1 MRGLKRGVA
10 RGGSLC
16 YHGAMKDSLGQQL
29 VQIARGIRR
38 NFDTRARA
46 IGVTRAQWQVLA
58 LLKDH
63 QGLNQRAMADLAEVE
78 PITMA
83 RMVDRLAE
91 ADLVERR
98 ADPADRRAWRI
109 YTTAQGQALLERL
122 RPYGEATLAEA
133 LEGLSA
139 EEVAQLGALLA
150 RVHANLA
157 PQEDM

>member
-1 MRGLKRGVA
+1 M
-10 RGGSLC
+10 
-16 YHGAMKDSLGQQL
+16 
-29 VQIARGIRR
+29 
-38 NFDTRARA
+38 
-46 IGVTRAQWQVLA
+46 
-58 LLKDH
+58 LKDH

-78 PITMA
+78 PITIA

-133 LEGLSA
+133 LAGLSA

-157 PQEDM
+157 PKEDM